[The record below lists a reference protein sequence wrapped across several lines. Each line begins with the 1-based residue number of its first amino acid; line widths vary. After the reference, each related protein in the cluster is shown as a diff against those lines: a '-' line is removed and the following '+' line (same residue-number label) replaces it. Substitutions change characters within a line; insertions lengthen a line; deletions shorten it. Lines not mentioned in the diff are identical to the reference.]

1 MRFRYR
7 KGFGVHSPFV
17 YNLIT
22 KVIEEKAPFYAFE
35 EIENFRKKL
44 LNGSNE
50 LRVITAKETQSP
62 NYGAFLFRLMNFF
75 RCKSV
80 LQVGSSTG
88 VMSLYLASVSRTQG
102 EYFFI
107 EERPIL
113 QEAEAFAMA
122 QHLQKVHFVTGNY
135 EENLQKIK
143 TNFPK
148 IELIFINQLPDS
160 IEMEKGLTWVEDFRD
175 QKSIVLVNS
184 IKKKKMKS
192 LWNRLKNLPQAR
204 TTIDLRVLGIVF
216 FDDKLPKRHYKAH
229 FNYGKKQNLHKN
241 RRRRLHFISWRKKST
256 KDSSTH

>member
-1 MRFRYR
+1 MRFRSR

-22 KVIEEKAPFYAFE
+22 KVVEEKAPFYAFE

-44 LNGSNE
+44 LNESNE
-50 LRVITAKETQSP
+50 LSIITAKETQSP
-62 NYGAFLFRLMNFF
+62 NFGAFLFRLMNFF

-80 LQVGSSTG
+80 LQVGCSTG

-102 EYFFI
+102 EYFFL
-107 EERPIL
+107 EERSIL
-113 QEAEAFAMA
+113 QEAETFAMA

-135 EENLQKIK
+135 EENLQNIK

-148 IELIFINQLPDS
+148 MELIFINQLPDS
-160 IEMEKGLTWVEDFRD
+160 MEIEKGLTWVEDFRD
-175 QKSIVLVNS
+175 QKTIVLVNS
-184 IKKKKMKS
+184 IKKKKMKA

-204 TTIDLRVLGIVF
+204 TTIDLRALGIVF
-216 FDDKLPKRHYKAH
+216 FDGKLPKRHYKTH
-229 FNYGKKQNLHKN
+229 FNYGKKQNLYKN
-241 RRRRLHFISWRKKST
+241 RRRRLHLISWRKKGA